1 MNFDEAKMAYI
12 MECRK
17 VGKLPETV
25 TTMIWDRISEQY
37 TLSNKDGDVADAG
50 RVAFVGGRC
59 VASDADL
66 AGLQAGA
73 AVSVR

>member
-17 VGKLPETV
+17 VGKLPEIV

-37 TLSNKDGDVADAG
+37 TLSNKDGDIADLEPNG
-50 RVAFVGGRC
+50 RVIRM
-59 VASDADL
+59 DWK
-66 AGLQAGA
+66 
-73 AVSVR
+73 